1 MEKVTIQNPENP
13 SPGGVGMQP
22 LKDFVWNCLLQAT
35 RDNMQSIAF
44 PAIGT
49 GILKYPKEDVAEAMI
64 NTVHEFSDKCP
75 TTLQS
80 VFFVIFDD
88 ATLQEFKIRSTA
100 KQTDAAS
107 NTQTPSVSRKVKIT
121 VVGIPDKAEAASNCL
136 HAFIENFKK
145 RKCIRSWRVFAI
157 DSCENGFRN

>member
-1 MEKVTIQNPENP
+1 M
-13 SPGGVGMQP
+13 
-22 LKDFVWNCLLQAT
+22 LQAT

-88 ATLQEFKIRSTA
+88 ATLQVYYCEFKIYFI
-100 KQTDAAS
+100 
-107 NTQTPSVSRKVKIT
+107 VKY
-121 VVGIPDKAEAASNCL
+121 KLSLA
-136 HAFIENFKK
+136 
-145 RKCIRSWRVFAI
+145 
-157 DSCENGFRN
+157 